1 MRSMDPH
8 RLAEARS
15 LEYHRVIARRLDEV
29 MLSRARRRAERKASE
44 GSEYGRRWLAL
55 LDGPVDAIRRAL
67 VDEREEMTA
76 MRQSSP
82 FAGALAPKERWRIHR
97 EVRERAAT

>member
-1 MRSMDPH
+1 MDPH

-29 MLSRARRRAERKASE
+29 VLARARAQAQRKASE
-44 GSEYGRRWLAL
+44 GSEYGQRWLTIL
-55 LDGPVDAIRRAL
+55 SGSVEAIRRAL
-67 VDEREEMTA
+67 VDEGELMTA

-82 FAGALAPKERWRIHR
+82 FAGALDARERWQIHR
-97 EVRERAAT
+97 EVRERETT